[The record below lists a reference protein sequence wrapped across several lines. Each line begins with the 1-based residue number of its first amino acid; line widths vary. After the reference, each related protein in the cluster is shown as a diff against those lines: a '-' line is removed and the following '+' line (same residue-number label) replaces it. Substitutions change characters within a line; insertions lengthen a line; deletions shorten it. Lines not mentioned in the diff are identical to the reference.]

1 MSRLRP
7 TAAER
12 FLALAAALC
21 AALGGH
27 SAHAQSDPFAL
38 DTGVTAQSV
47 AAERRGPGLTEIA
60 VDGETRARM
69 VNLTWRDDVLL
80 IAADGAR
87 AAGLPVPDSA
97 SGDIP
102 LDSLRIVKWRFDAV
116 RQHLEIDLFRNSDGR
131 NLIDLTKADHVTG
144 ESAPLTALRVDY
156 DLSATLANGHAS
168 AAGFFDATLVRGNFA
183 LNSSFQLASEAVPGS
198 NNVIRLDTQAQILFP
213 HSGIVATLGDFVSAG
228 GQSQRALRLGG
239 LQIASDYTLRPDL
252 VINPLP
258 SFTGQVAIP
267 TGVDLISADQR
278 FSLGEVQPGEFTVR
292 NVPASA
298 GRGEVSVVMRDSLG
312 REVVQNT
319 RFYVARNLLAPGL
332 TEFAVNAGFV
342 RRRYGFRSNDY
353 GPLAANAYIR
363 RGISPRFSLEGSAE
377 WTANLVNGGVR
388 GDLVLGSLA
397 LTTLELRFSHDS
409 IERQSGSLVQIGIES
424 VGRGLSGR
432 IAAILPSAGYRDAA
446 SRLGDPPPPREFLGQ
461 ISFDLAKNTHLQ
473 LTASRQERLISPRF
487 SAYEPRVDTVN
498 ASFRSKLTRNID
510 VFASAGYRRGAQ
522 RAYTGWIGISVQ
534 LGRANAQASAA
545 GGTGSPVRFSGSY
558 ARREAP
564 DRPFGYAIEAMSG
577 SSPRIAGSAT
587 WRSSFARMEGQIEN
601 VGGSFGLRANARG
614 TLLLAGGTV
623 FARNQTGGSYALV
636 RTGKVEGIT
645 VLRENRPAGVTSRRG
660 LLLVDNIPAQVPL
673 SFDIDPDKLPATAM
687 ARATHRL
694 MTVPRR
700 AVGLVDLDVVRFVP
714 RPIRLIGI
722 DGAPLAAGSVVVA
735 QPSGERTMVGFD
747 GVIDF
752 NAAGD
757 DRWVSLVRGDE
768 PACFAE
774 IDPLALAAADTA
786 EAPPQFACRLGEPE
800 ALTLSAA
807 ATRNR
812 SAAQRRR

>member
-7 TAAER
+7 PALER
-12 FLALAAALC
+12 LLALAAAIF
-21 AALGGH
+21 AALGGNP
-27 SAHAQSDPFAL
+27 AHAQSDPFAL
-38 DTGVTAQSV
+38 DTGITAQSV

-87 AAGLPVPDSA
+87 AAGLPIPDSA
-97 SGDIP
+97 SGEIP
-102 LDSLRIVKWRFDAV
+102 LDSLRIVKWRFDSV
-116 RQHLEIDLFRNSDGR
+116 RQRLEIDLFRNSDGS
-131 NLIDLTKADHVTG
+131 NLIDLTKADHATG
-144 ESAPLTALRVDY
+144 ESAPLTALRLDY

-168 AAGFFDATLVRGNFA
+168 AAGFFDATLVRGNVA
-183 LNSSFQLASEAVPGS
+183 LNSSFQLVSEAVPGS
-198 NNVIRLDTQAQILFP
+198 SSAIRLDTQAQILFP
-213 HSGIVATLGDFVSAG
+213 RRGIVATLGDFVSAG

-239 LQIASDYTLRPDL
+239 LQIASDYALRPDL

-298 GRGEVSVVMRDSLG
+298 GRGEVSVVMRDALG

-342 RRRYGFRSNDY
+342 RRRYGLRSNDY
-353 GPLAANAYIR
+353 GSLAASAYFR
-363 RGISPRFSLEGSAE
+363 RGISPRFTVEGTAE
-377 WTANLVNGGVR
+377 WTASLVNGGVR
-388 GDLVLGSLA
+388 GDLVLGSVA
-397 LTTLELRFSHDS
+397 LTTLELRYSHDS
-409 IERQSGSLVQIGIES
+409 IERQSGSLVHIGIES

-432 IAAILPSAGYRDAA
+432 IAAILPSSGYRDVA

-461 ISFDLAKNTHLQ
+461 ISFDLARATHLQ
-473 LTASRQERLISPRF
+473 ITASRQDRRSSARLGN
-487 SAYEPRVDTVN
+487 YEPRVDTIN
-498 ASFRSKLTRNID
+498 ASLRSRLARNID
-510 VFASAGYRRGAQ
+510 VFASAGYRNGTQ

-534 LGRANAQASAA
+534 LGRGTAQASAA
-545 GGTGSPVRFSGSY
+545 GGTGSPVRFSGGYS
-558 ARREAP
+558 RHESP

-587 WRSSFARMEGQIEN
+587 WRSTFARMEGQVEN
-601 VGGSFGLRANARG
+601 VGGAFGLRANARG
-614 TLLLAGGTV
+614 TLLLAGGTL
-623 FARNQTGGSYALV
+623 FARNQTGGSFALV
-636 RTGKVEGIT
+636 RTGKVDGVT
-645 VLRENRPAGVTSRRG
+645 VLRENRSAGVTAHG
-660 LLLVDNIPAQVPL
+660 GVLLVDNIPAQVPL

-687 ARATHRL
+687 ARATHRRIQ
-694 MTVPRR
+694 VPRR
-700 AVGLVDLDVVRFVP
+700 AVGLVALDVVRFVP
-714 RPIRLIGI
+714 RPIRIIGI
-722 DGAPLAAGSVVVA
+722 DGAPLAAGSIVVA
-735 QPSGERTMVGFD
+735 HPSGERSMVGFD

-752 NAAGD
+752 NAAGG

-768 PACFAE
+768 AQCFAE
-774 IDPLALAAADTA
+774 IASVTLAAIAADA
-786 EAPPQFACRLGEPE
+786 AYPEAACQLGAPE
-800 ALTLSAA
+800 ALTRLEGQGRRPSG
-807 ATRNR
+807 
-812 SAAQRRR
+812 SRRR